1 MVVDSDRSGKRLFT
15 VREAAR
21 YLAISPVTLYH
32 WIGRR
37 EIPVVRLRR
46 KAVRLD
52 KKDLDDLVLKLKST
66 TVAGAQ
72 RDGALQAREHVVA
85 ELLP

>member
-1 MVVDSDRSGKRLFT
+1 MEKRLFT

-37 EIPVVRLRR
+37 EVRIVRLRR
-46 KAVRLD
+46 RAVRLD
-52 KKDLDDLVLKLKST
+52 RQDLDDLVMKLKSR
-66 TVAGAQ
+66 TVNETE
-72 RDGALQAREHVVA
+72 RDGALQARQDMVA
-85 ELLP
+85 ELRR